1 MRVAGFNLSIEWK
14 PFKTAQIC
22 CATIWCKTILSKPLQ
37 FSILQTP
44 PFYWCCQSTCFS
56 ISKGLFKFM
65 QNLCMQLLKKMAQTC
80 FNEDVGF
87 VKMQVNSVDPQFSY
101 NVLNYSSQKWL
112 QRSQNHVLSLEI
124 SIAQNRILNLAI
136 FIYW

>member
-1 MRVAGFNLSIEWK
+1 MHAI
-14 PFKTAQIC
+14 T
-22 CATIWCKTILSKPLQ
+22 
-37 FSILQTP
+37 
-44 PFYWCCQSTCFS
+44 
-56 ISKGLFKFM
+56 
-65 QNLCMQLLKKMAQTC
+65 KKMAQTC

-87 VKMQVNSVDPQFSY
+87 VKMQVNSVDPQFCY